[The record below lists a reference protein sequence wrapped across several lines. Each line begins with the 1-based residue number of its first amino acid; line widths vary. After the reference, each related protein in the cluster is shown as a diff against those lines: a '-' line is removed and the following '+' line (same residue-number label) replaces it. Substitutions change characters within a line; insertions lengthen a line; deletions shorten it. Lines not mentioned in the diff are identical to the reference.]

1 MEESTVLRQFRKSG
15 TSFILNDCIYGKN
28 LEEIIKVIFFR
39 SEIIDHSL
47 NFAII
52 LMKILKIDKKK
63 EVFKRYQRYLRGHLV
78 CFSVLCSLEISNYL
92 LHFLILALNCVHQ
105 QMNIQL
111 LLRLI
116 GFGQMLKKYYMV
128 DVHLHSSLFLFF
140 FQKCV
145 RHRFSS
151 HIQFSRRIQIKRL
164 IFFIFYMIA

>member
-63 EVFKRYQRYLRGHLV
+63 EVFKRY
-78 CFSVLCSLEISNYL
+78 
-92 LHFLILALNCVHQ
+92 
-105 QMNIQL
+105 
-111 LLRLI
+111 
-116 GFGQMLKKYYMV
+116 
-128 DVHLHSSLFLFF
+128 
-140 FQKCV
+140 
-145 RHRFSS
+145 
-151 HIQFSRRIQIKRL
+151 
-164 IFFIFYMIA
+164 